1 MYGRDSPVYQSTMKD
16 TMVRHSVKEAL
27 ANKQM
32 LEEQGKSLR
41 KHHFHFGFDRGQ
53 DAVSIVEQQRAKSI
67 S

>member
-1 MYGRDSPVYQSTMKD
+1 MKD

-41 KHHFHFGFDRGQ
+41 KHHFQFGFDRGQ
-53 DAVSIVEQQRAKSI
+53 DAASAAEQQRAKSI